1 MVRLLRRRPLPGLPP
16 WLDTID
22 PYADEQL
29 ARECVQTYAR
39 DIDDEFFL
47 LDILGLME

>member
-1 MVRLLRRRPLPGLPP
+1 MGVRLPY
-16 WLDTID
+16 WTDVVD

-29 ARECVQTYAR
+29 ARECVQTYAK

-47 LDILGLME
+47 MDIMGLME